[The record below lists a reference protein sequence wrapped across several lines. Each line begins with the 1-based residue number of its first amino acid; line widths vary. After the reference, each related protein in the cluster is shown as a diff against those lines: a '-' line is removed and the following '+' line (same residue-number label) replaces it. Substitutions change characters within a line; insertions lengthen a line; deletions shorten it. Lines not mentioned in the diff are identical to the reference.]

1 MRRTL
6 ATVAAMAGSALFT
19 LFAADTAWINL
30 RFIRIFE
37 RAKLRNAADAEQ
49 FARVIASNREALWMN
64 LLAVAAGVSV
74 MVWATVRMIRRQRSS
89 WGDERSRR
97 GLCRRCGYDLR
108 ATPDRCPE
116 CGTVPAGKGAA
127 G

>member
-37 RAKLRNAADAEQ
+37 RAKPRNAADAEQ
-49 FARVIASNREALWMN
+49 FADVIASNREALWMN

-116 CGTVPAGKGAA
+116 CGAVPAGKGAA

>member
-116 CGTVPAGKGAA
+116 CGAVPAGKGAA

>member
-37 RAKLRNAADAEQ
+37 RAKPRNAADAEQ

-116 CGTVPAGKGAA
+116 CGAVPAGKGAA

>member
-37 RAKLRNAADAEQ
+37 RAKPRNAADAEQ

>member
-37 RAKLRNAADAEQ
+37 RAKPRNAADAEQ
-49 FARVIASNREALWMN
+49 FAGVIASNREALWMN

-116 CGTVPAGKGAA
+116 CGAAAAGKGAA